1 MQNPNHP
8 VWLHRLLAPLIRLV
22 LRHQPAQARPVS
34 PKIPE
39 LALLL
44 CLLLGWAGVHRWY
57 LGRPLSGIL
66 QGLTLGGV
74 LVWWWLDLVRLGYGG
89 LHDGQNR
96 LVNQWRL
103 FQADD
108 STED

>member
-57 LGRPLSGIL
+57 LGSVDVLFPVAPGRVLG
-66 QGLTLGGV
+66 QGETG
-74 LVWWWLDLVRLGYGG
+74 
-89 LHDGQNR
+89 
-96 LVNQWRL
+96 
-103 FQADD
+103 
-108 STED
+108 